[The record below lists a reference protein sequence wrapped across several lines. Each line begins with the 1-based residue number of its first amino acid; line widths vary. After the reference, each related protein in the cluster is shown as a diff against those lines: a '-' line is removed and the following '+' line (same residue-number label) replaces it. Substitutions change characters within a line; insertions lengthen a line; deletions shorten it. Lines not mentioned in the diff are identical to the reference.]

1 MKFYDMVGLAGRNLR
16 EAGLRNSL
24 TTLGISVGVA
34 SLVAMLSLGI
44 GLQLLFR
51 RELGR
56 SSLFDSVYVT
66 SRQDFRQQR
75 RAAVDKGPPKSLD
88 DAARK
93 SFADLPGVLE
103 VYPSFVA
110 VGEFQLQDS
119 TSTDPHFTVL
129 TGLPQSSRNGESFDD
144 VQGGFFSS
152 PNAPEAVIMADFARE
167 LLGLPEE
174 PLNSEKKLTSDQA
187 NSLLGKTLV
196 LRYAERQS
204 TPVAQANDTP
214 DTPATDGANGS
225 TTTPAS
231 PGRDAAASAPSN
243 GAPSAPSDGSPG
255 VGDSMAFNVIRREQ
269 PLRIVGIVV
278 QEPVRGI
285 PRSGG
290 TSVFLPIAFAESLNM
305 IQPGDLRNIMR
316 PGEGKVYQALIVHM
330 RRSRDVSA
338 AEDQIRKQ
346 GFGTFSLLDAS
357 KTVRNIFIFVDL
369 FLGVF
374 GCLALVVASL
384 GIVNTLVMAILER
397 RREIG
402 IMKALGASD
411 GDVQSIFFVEAGC
424 MGLFGG
430 AVGVGIGWAIG
441 RIIDIGTG
449 IYLRQQDIKPETFWY
464 VPLWL
469 VLAAVGFSVL
479 VSLGAG
485 LYPASRAAKLD
496 PVHALRHD

>member
-1 MKFYDMVGLAGRNLR
+1 MVGLAGRNLR

-75 RAAVDKGPPKSLD
+75 RPADKGPAKPLD

-93 SFADLPGVLE
+93 SFEQLPGVLE
-103 VYPSFVA
+103 VYPSFAA
-110 VGEFQLQDS
+110 VGEFRLQDQ
-119 TSTDPHFTVL
+119 STDPHFTVL
-129 TGLPQSSRNGESFDD
+129 TGLSPSARDGESFDD
-144 VQGGFFSS
+144 AQGQFFSG
-152 PNAPEAVIMADFARE
+152 PNAPEAVIMADFGRE
-167 LLGLPEE
+167 LLGLPEA
-174 PLNSEKKLTSDQA
+174 PLNSEKKLTTEQA

-204 TPVAQANDTP
+204 TPSAQASETANAAVAGPTSATSSP
-214 DTPATDGANGS
+214 PAN
-225 TTTPAS
+225 
-231 PGRDAAASAPSN
+231 AASAT
-243 GAPSAPSDGSPG
+243 SADSPPG
-255 VGDSMAFNVIRREQ
+255 LGDSSVFNVLRREQ
-269 PLRIVGIVV
+269 PLKIVGIVV

-285 PRSGG
+285 PRTGG
-290 TSVFLPIAFAESLNM
+290 VSVFLPIAFAESLNM
-305 IQPGDLRNIMR
+305 IQPGDLRNLMR
-316 PGEGKVYQALIVHM
+316 PGEGKTYQALIV
-330 RRSRDVSA
+330 RLKKSRDVA
-338 AEDQIRKQ
+338 GAEDQIRKQ
-346 GFGTFSLLDAS
+346 GFGAFSLLDAS
-357 KTVRNIFIFVDL
+357 KTMRNIFIFVDL
-369 FLGVF
+369 FLGIF

-411 GDVQSIFFVEAGC
+411 GDVKSIFFVEAGC
-424 MGLFGG
+424 MGLLGG
-430 AVGVGIGWAIG
+430 AAGVAIGWGIG

-485 LYPASRAAKLD
+485 LYPASRAARLD

>member
-1 MKFYDMVGLAGRNLR
+1 MVGLAGRNLR

-24 TTLGISVGVA
+24 TTLGISVGIA

-75 RAAVDKGPPKSLD
+75 RIVDKGPSKTLD
-88 DAARK
+88 DTARK
-93 SFADLPGVLE
+93 GFEQISGVLE
-103 VYPSFVA
+103 VYPSFTA
-110 VGEFQLQDS
+110 VGEFRVLDGKS
-119 TSTDPHFTVL
+119 VDPHFTVL
-129 TGLPQSSRNGESFDD
+129 TGLPPSARNSESFDD
-144 VQGGFFSS
+144 VQGRFFSG
-152 PNAPEAVIMADFARE
+152 PNTQEAVIMADFARE

-174 PLNSEKKLTSDQA
+174 PLNSEKKLTTDQA

-196 LRYAERQS
+196 LRYAERES
-204 TPVAQANDTP
+204 SPAAPASDSASATAGSPNNAPAKVPV
-214 DTPATDGANGS
+214 NGS
-225 TTTPAS
+225 SAS
-231 PGRDAAASAPSN
+231 PAANTPPDSSLLGSSDPST
-243 GAPSAPSDGSPG
+243 
-255 VGDSMAFNVIRREQ
+255 FNVVRREQ
-269 PLRIVGIVV
+269 PLTIVGIVV

-285 PRSGG
+285 PRTGR

-305 IQPGDLRNIMR
+305 IQPGDLRNLMR
-316 PGEGKVYQALIVHM
+316 PGDGKVYQALIVHM
-330 RRSRDVSA
+330 KRSRDVGA
-338 AEDQIRKQ
+338 AEDQIQKQ

-411 GDVQSIFFVEAGC
+411 GDVKSIFFVEAGC
-424 MGLFGG
+424 MGLLGG
-430 AVGVGIGWAIG
+430 AVGVAIGWVIG
-441 RIIDIGTG
+441 RVIDFGTA

-464 VPLWL
+464 VPWWL
-469 VLAAVGFSVL
+469 VAFGIGFAVL

-485 LYPASRAAKLD
+485 IYPASRAARLD